1 MGNISKKRILIVE
14 DESHLAEGL
23 KLNLTLKGYYVMI
36 AADGK
41 SALQKWKKWEPD
53 LIVLDIMLPG
63 IDGLSVLRNI
73 RLEDERIPI
82 LILSAKGDPD
92 DKITG
97 FSFGVDDYISK
108 PFNLDEFLL
117 RTERLLTR
125 GAWSQ
130 QASDSSGNINSLVP
144 RVYIFGSN
152 RIDFQALKALGP
164 SGEISLTEQEARL
177 LKLFI
182 ANRGQFLSRR
192 KLLEIGWG
200 YARGTTT
207 RTVDNFIVRF
217 RKYFEPDPKNPVYFK
232 SLRSVG
238 YAFDHE

>member
-1 MGNISKKRILIVE
+1 MGNLSKKRVLIVE
-14 DESHLAEGL
+14 DEYHLAEGL

-36 AADGK
+36 AGDGK
-41 SALQKWKKWEPD
+41 SALEKWKEWQPD

-63 IDGLSVLRNI
+63 INGLSVLRNI
-73 RLEDERIPI
+73 RLEDERVPI

-97 FSFGVDDYISK
+97 LSFGVDDYIAK

-117 RTERLLTR
+117 RVERLLTR
-125 GAWSQ
+125 GAWSKKD
-130 QASDSSGNINSLVP
+130 SDSSEVRISLLP
-144 RVYIFGSN
+144 GVYIFGSN
-152 RIDFQALKALGP
+152 RIDFKSLKARGP

-182 ANRGQFLSRR
+182 VNRGRPLSRR

-217 RKYFEPDPKNPVYFK
+217 RKYFEPDPKKPIYFK

-238 YAFDHE
+238 YVFDH